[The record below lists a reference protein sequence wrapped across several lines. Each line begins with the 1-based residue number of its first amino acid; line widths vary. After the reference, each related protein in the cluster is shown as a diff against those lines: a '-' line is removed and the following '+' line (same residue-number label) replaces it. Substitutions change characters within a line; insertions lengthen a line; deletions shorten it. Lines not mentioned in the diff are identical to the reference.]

1 MKVKKQRANLF
12 NLIANTTG
20 TTSTTTT
27 NVTDVIDVIDSTDV
41 TNVTDTSGMAETI
54 NDVENSIKKNISK
67 DIHDYRL
74 KVQRMQK
81 TLEKKLISKNS
92 TPDPNMANVSFP
104 SEYKYKAKDFFN
116 TPLLGQEL
124 YQRAYNGGYFT
135 INDMLKNDMPKN
147 TIPHNDINTMTGLNP
162 LLHNDLISINNEED
176 KVFINDE
183 IKISDKNSYF
193 EDKNVNN
200 YRYSKLKS
208 VKIDP
213 NGVELVKA
221 IGIYLQKMITSQ
233 VGEEI
238 IPEKIQKL
246 LFDEINFSINFEY
259 NDNRYCIQMFQ
270 FD

>member
-12 NLIANTTG
+12 KLIANTTG
-20 TTSTTTT
+20 TTSTTDAKDTT
-27 NVTDVIDVIDSTDV
+27 GTE
-41 TNVTDTSGMAETI
+41 ETI
-54 NDVENSIKKNISK
+54 NDVENSIKKSISK
-67 DIHDYRL
+67 KVHDYKL
-74 KVQRMQK
+74 KEERMQK

-92 TPDPNMANVSFP
+92 TPDPNMANYPFP

-147 TIPHNDINTMTGLNP
+147 TIPHNDVNTMTGLNP
-162 LLHNDLISINNEED
+162 LIHNNSISINNEIN

-183 IKISDKNSYF
+183 TKISDKNSYF